1 MLILKTIRITGVVGA
16 EIDASPGSK
25 AIIIKA
31 GPKDVINISNL
42 IIDGL
47 NGGQTGIELD
57 LFGSLTFTRSAVQNF
72 SGDGID
78 IFEMSGKSFLIQ
90 DVVVSDNAGLGIV
103 VVGVPGTLDH
113 VSVIHNGAANCNIT
127 SCGSIRAAQGAAVVS
142 IVDSTIVNNSSGID
156 LDDGSTIQLFHSFI
170 PDGIVSTGGTALSA
184 GNNFI
189 KQTGLTEVGT
199 H

>member
-16 EIDASPGSK
+16 GIDASPGSK
-25 AIIIKA
+25 AIMIKA

-57 LFGSLTFTRSAVQNF
+57 SFGSLTFTRSAVQNF

-78 IFEMSGKSFLIQ
+78 IFQMSGKGFLIQ

-142 IVDSTIVNNSSGID
+142 IVDSTIANNSSGID

>member
-1 MLILKTIRITGVVGA
+1 MLILKAIRITGVVGA
-16 EIDASPGSK
+16 GIDASPGSK
-25 AIIIKA
+25 AIMIKA

-47 NGGQTGIELD
+47 NGIKLSSD
-57 LFGSLTFTRSAVQNF
+57 SFWSLTFTRSAVQNF

-78 IFEMSGKSFLIQ
+78 IFQMSGKGFLIQ

-142 IVDSTIVNNSSGID
+142 IVDSTIANNSSGID
-156 LDDGSTIQLFHSFI
+156 LDDGSTIQLFHLFI
-170 PDGIVSTGGTALSA
+170 PDEWYRRGAPP
-184 GNNFI
+184 
-189 KQTGLTEVGT
+189 
-199 H
+199 

>member
-1 MLILKTIRITGVVGA
+1 MLILKAIRITGVVGA
-16 EIDASPGSK
+16 GIDASPGSK

-78 IFEMSGKSFLIQ
+78 IFQMSGKGFLIQ

-142 IVDSTIVNNSSGID
+142 IVDSTIANNSSGID

-170 PDGIVSTGGTALSA
+170 PDEIVSTGGTALSA

>member
-1 MLILKTIRITGVVGA
+1 
-16 EIDASPGSK
+16 
-25 AIIIKA
+25 
-31 GPKDVINISNL
+31 
-42 IIDGL
+42 
-47 NGGQTGIELD
+47 
-57 LFGSLTFTRSAVQNF
+57 
-72 SGDGID
+72 
-78 IFEMSGKSFLIQ
+78 MSGKGFLIQ

-142 IVDSTIVNNSSGID
+142 IVDSTIANNSSGID